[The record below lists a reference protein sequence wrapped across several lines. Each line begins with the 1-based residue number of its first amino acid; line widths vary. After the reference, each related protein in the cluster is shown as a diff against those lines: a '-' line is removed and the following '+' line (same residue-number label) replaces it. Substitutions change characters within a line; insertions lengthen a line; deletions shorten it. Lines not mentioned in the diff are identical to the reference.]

1 MRLCMGSR
9 RGFICR
15 MKVGNVSSDSM
26 VAPHL
31 NRLKQRNSLG
41 PSRDGVNYAV
51 VHCTGYIKN
60 WPPTDIYPNVQMDR
74 NQEDDMHS
82 HCCLVA
88 IGRLQV
94 TSTANSSDL
103 TGGNSQSEF
112 ISRHAMDGKFTFV
125 DQRVLNVL
133 GYNPTDLLGKSCYD
147 FVHLEDQ
154 GHMKENFEL
163 VLKQKGQM
171 SHVMYRFRTKNRE
184 WVWLRTQAYAFLN
197 PFSDDVEYIVCT
209 NSFKTMNAGQ
219 ELATPEHEQVYQAP
233 GIDYSLQAGGRRDPT
248 PTSAGKKF
256 KKKTYDLRR
265 DEQIFEFFFIF
276 SLQHSRHDFSY
287 SVTK

>member
-26 VAPHL
+26 VAGHL

-60 WPPTDIYPNVQMDR
+60 WPPTDMYPGVQMDR
-74 NQEDDMHS
+74 GQEDDSMHS

-103 TGGNSQSEF
+103 TGSNNQSEF
-112 ISRHAMDGKFTFV
+112 ISRHAIDGKFTFV
-125 DQRVLNVL
+125 DQRVANVL
-133 GYNPTDLLGKSCYD
+133 GYNPTELLGKSCYD
-147 FVHLEDQ
+147 FFHIEDQ
-154 GHMKENFEL
+154 GHMRESFEQ

-171 SHVMYRFRTKNRE
+171 FSLMYRFRAKNRD
-184 WVWLRTQAYAFLN
+184 WIWLRTQAYAFLN
-197 PFSDDVEYIVCT
+197 PFSDEVEYIVCT
-209 NSFKTMNAGQ
+209 NSSGNRERSLNNASVTGQ
-219 ELATPEHEQVYQAP
+219 ENTTPEHEQVYQAP
-233 GIDYSLQAGGRRDPT
+233 GIEYTLQNPGPAVRRDAA
-248 PTSAGKKF
+248 SGVNSGK
-256 KKKTYDLRR
+256 
-265 DEQIFEFFFIF
+265 FETWLLDAFC
-276 SLQHSRHDFSY
+276 SQC
-287 SVTK
+287 